1 MGCSIPGLEI
11 NVDFQA
17 IQKETMKGNK
27 VNLVPTRSAS
37 GGGRE
42 SHKEQ
47 CRTLIKEQD
56 QTIPATGPSRRSH
69 LRRAGMLRVPPNH
82 RRPGEPVRLPE
93 WPRHSGAG
101 EDGQRGLLV
110 NCSL

>member
-27 VNLVPTRSAS
+27 VNLVPTRSPS

-47 CRTLIKEQD
+47 CRTLVK
-56 QTIPATGPSRRSH
+56 
-69 LRRAGMLRVPPNH
+69 
-82 RRPGEPVRLPE
+82 
-93 WPRHSGAG
+93 
-101 EDGQRGLLV
+101 
-110 NCSL
+110 